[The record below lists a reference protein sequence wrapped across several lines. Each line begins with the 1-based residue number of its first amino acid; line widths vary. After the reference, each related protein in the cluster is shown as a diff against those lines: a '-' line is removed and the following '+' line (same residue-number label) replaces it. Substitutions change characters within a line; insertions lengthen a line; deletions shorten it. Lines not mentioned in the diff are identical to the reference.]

1 MKRSALLG
9 LAAAGTVLLVTG
21 CGTFSRFGSKE
32 FEYRE
37 ARDEAPLE
45 VPADL
50 DAPNQSGALV
60 VPPVAADATA
70 TNIEPVPPALADPG
84 GAISSGVLGEPL
96 ELALSAGDAWE
107 RLEPALLA
115 LGDVKIVDRDES
127 TRVLTVETH
136 GERPSEAG
144 WFKRTVTL
152 GRAGR
157 ARQVPVSLRVR
168 VLARMGD
175 ASAVR
180 IEGGG
185 GSAASGAASRLLE
198 GLRTRLGGADH

>member
-1 MKRSALLG
+1 MKRTALLG
-9 LAAAGTVLLVTG
+9 IAAAGTVLLVTG

-32 FEYRE
+32 FEYRQ

-50 DAPNQSGALV
+50 DAPNQAGALV
-60 VPPVAADATA
+60 VPPVGGDATA
-70 TNIEPVPPALADPG
+70 TNIEPLPPALADPG
-84 GAISSGVLGEPL
+84 GSISAGVLGEPL
-96 ELALSAGDAWE
+96 ELRLSAGDAWE
-107 RLEPALLA
+107 QLEPALLA
-115 LGDVKIVDRDES
+115 MGDVEVVERDDS
-127 TRVLTVETH
+127 TRALTIKTH
-136 GERPSEAG
+136 GARPSEAG

-180 IEGGG
+180 IEGAGG
-185 GSAASGAASRLLE
+185 APASEAASRLLE
-198 GLRTRLGGADH
+198 GLRTRLGGVDH